1 MRSIFNLTY
10 GQLINVYRSGFRQN
24 LRVASTRTVVDFSE
38 IAGSEQPSLCRGY
51 SNDVRPCERT
61 FGCSSI
67 HLCMDSAFPRQLC
80 VGIEGSAPER
90 GINCT
95 GAKPVFPSN
104 STRRNITSNVPF
116 EFSINKV
123 TRDDASFENGLAM

>member
-1 MRSIFNLTY
+1 MQLVFNLTY
-10 GQLINVYRSGFRQN
+10 GQLINVYRSVLRQN
-24 LRVASTRTVVDFSE
+24 LRVASTRTVVDVSE
-38 IAGSEQPSLCRGY
+38 IADSEQLS
-51 SNDVRPCERT
+51 RPCERT
-61 FGCSSI
+61 FGCASI
-67 HLCMDSAFPRQLC
+67 HLCMESAFPRQLC

-123 TRDDASFENGLAM
+123 MRDDASFENGLAM